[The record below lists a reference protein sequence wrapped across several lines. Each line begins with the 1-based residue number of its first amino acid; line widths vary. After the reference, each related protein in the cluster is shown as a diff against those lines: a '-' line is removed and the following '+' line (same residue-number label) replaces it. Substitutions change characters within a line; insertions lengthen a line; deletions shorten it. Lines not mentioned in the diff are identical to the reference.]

1 MKKGG
6 SDRRSDSGRSS
17 TVRSRSSRAKKKKK
31 ELDVD
36 GAKKRLRGLRMVCKK
51 TEWALENRR
60 EKKPDHANSWGE
72 EGQG

>member
-1 MKKGG
+1 MIGG
-6 SDRRSDSGRSS
+6 VIVGGR
-17 TVRSRSSRAKKKKK
+17 VLCGVEVVGRKKKKKK

>member
-60 EKKPDHANSWGE
+60 EE
-72 EGQG
+72 T

>member
-1 MKKGG
+1 MVVIGG
-6 SDRRSDSGRSS
+6 VIVGGR
-17 TVRSRSSRAKKKKK
+17 VLCGVEVVERKKKK

>member
-1 MKKGG
+1 MGG
-6 SDRRSDSGRSS
+6 RVLCGVEVVGRK
-17 TVRSRSSRAKKKKK
+17 KKKKK

>member
-1 MKKGG
+1 MVVIGG
-6 SDRRSDSGRSS
+6 VIVGGGR
-17 TVRSRSSRAKKKKK
+17 VLCGVEVVERKKKK

>member
-1 MKKGG
+1 MGG
-6 SDRRSDSGRSS
+6 RVLCGVEVVGR
-17 TVRSRSSRAKKKKK
+17 KKKKK